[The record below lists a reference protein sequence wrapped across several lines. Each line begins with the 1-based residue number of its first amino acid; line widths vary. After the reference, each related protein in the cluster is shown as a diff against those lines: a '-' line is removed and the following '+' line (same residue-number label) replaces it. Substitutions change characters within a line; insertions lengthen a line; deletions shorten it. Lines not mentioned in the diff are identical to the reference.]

1 MSVKLFFWNV
11 RGLNDPD
18 KHIPFVR
25 WLSSQRPLFGAL
37 LETHIKEPFLN
48 PILTKLCPG
57 WKHLSNHNSDPD
69 GRIIMIWKDP
79 LDVIIL
85 SQSRQCVT
93 CMISIPNQALIYYSA
108 IYASNESDERVELW
122 NELLQT
128 HSALDLDSKNWVVG
142 GDLNQIL
149 FPVEHSNPTVD
160 HMDNLMCQ
168 LQDCFL
174 QAGLFDLRYL
184 VPCHTWTNNQPECPI
199 AKKLDRMLVNNNTI
213 SYYPHAVASFL
224 PPDLSDHS
232 PCLLILALHLPKAG
246 TYPYKFPNYLTK
258 HPGFAQFFQNAWIH
272 AGSICHTLAQ
282 LCWKLKQIK
291 SDLKSLNR
299 ENYSMIQERVIET
312 HSLLQL
318 AQVQALQYPTSENF
332 QQEKDLH
339 HKWNF
344 LREIEE
350 MYFRQKSRI
359 NWLRE
364 GDLNTL
370 FFHRICHVRSSYNAI
385 ELSSM
390 AQMSG

>member
-184 VPCHTWTNNQPECPI
+184 GPLMLWHHSFPLTYQIIPPVSLSWPSTYQKLEPI
-199 AKKLDRMLVNNNTI
+199 PINSQTTSQNTRV
-213 SYYPHAVASFL
+213 S
-224 PPDLSDHS
+224 LS
-232 PCLLILALHLPKAG
+232 CFKM
-246 TYPYKFPNYLTK
+246 
-258 HPGFAQFFQNAWIH
+258 PGFMLEVYA
-272 AGSICHTLAQ
+272 T
-282 LCWKLKQIK
+282 
-291 SDLKSLNR
+291 R
-299 ENYSMIQERVIET
+299 
-312 HSLLQL
+312 
-318 AQVQALQYPTSENF
+318 
-332 QQEKDLH
+332 
-339 HKWNF
+339 
-344 LREIEE
+344 
-350 MYFRQKSRI
+350 
-359 NWLRE
+359 
-364 GDLNTL
+364 
-370 FFHRICHVRSSYNAI
+370 
-385 ELSSM
+385 
-390 AQMSG
+390 